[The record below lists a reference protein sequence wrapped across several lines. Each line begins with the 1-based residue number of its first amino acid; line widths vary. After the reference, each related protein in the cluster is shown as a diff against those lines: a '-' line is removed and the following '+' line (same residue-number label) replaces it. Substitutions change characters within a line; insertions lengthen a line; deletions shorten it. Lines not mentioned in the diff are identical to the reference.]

1 MDPSSASATM
11 ESLTGHTVVITG
23 GASGIGLALAI
34 RFLQSGN
41 TVILVGRR
49 LAKLQEAKAAHPGF
63 HIVVGDVGTP
73 QGREALFLLLTQEHP
88 SIDVFVNNAGIQ
100 RAMDITQG
108 VTPDWATIESEINI
122 NYTGVIHTTLL
133 WTPFFLKKPFAAF
146 VNVTSGLSFAPLA
159 TVPVY
164 SSTKAALHSYTWS
177 LRYQLAKTPIK
188 VIEVIPPAVDTDL
201 QAPGLHTFGVNVDE
215 FADSIYTRLEAG
227 EVEIGFGIAEH
238 SRTAFRQ
245 AFGEGFEFLNANYK
259 S

>member
-1 MDPSSASATM
+1 M
-11 ESLTGHTVVITG
+11 ESVSGHTIVVTG

-49 LAKLQEAKAAHPGF
+49 LSKLQEAKAAHPGF

-73 QGREALFLLLTQEHP
+73 HGREALFLLLTTEHP

-100 RAMDITQG
+100 RTVDLKQG
-108 VTPDWATIESEINI
+108 VTPDWDTISSEINI
-122 NYTGVIHTTLL
+122 NYAGVVHTTLL
-133 WTPFFLKKPFAAF
+133 WTPFLLKKPFAAF

-159 TVPVY
+159 SVPVY
-164 SSTKAALHSYTWS
+164 SSTKAALHSFTWS
-177 LRYQLAKTPIK
+177 LRYQLANTSIK

-215 FADSIYTRLEAG
+215 FADAVYARLGAG
-227 EVEIGFGIAEH
+227 EVEIGFGMAEAA
-238 SRTAFRQ
+238 RLAFRQ
-245 AFGEGFEFLNANYK
+245 SFGEGFVQLNARFQT
-259 S
+259 